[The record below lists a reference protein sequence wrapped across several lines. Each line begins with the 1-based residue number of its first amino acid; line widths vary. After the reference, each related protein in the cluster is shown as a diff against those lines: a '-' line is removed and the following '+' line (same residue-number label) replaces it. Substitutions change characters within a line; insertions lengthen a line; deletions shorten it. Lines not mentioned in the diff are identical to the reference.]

1 MIDQAHLIQG
11 NEERDFLFFPD
22 TFSLYAIP
30 TGLAEPL
37 GTGLLDAKA
46 QNLLER
52 ERRLRQRLVGVP
64 PLQRECTSLC
74 LYLAQDCNLDC
85 SYCYN
90 EGGGAGGMP
99 LRMSPEVAEAA
110 LRRFFYRPGVSYA
123 LSFYGGEPLL
133 NRGALEQTMNFG
145 DTLARE
151 RDFTLSFHM
160 TTNATLIDSGVLP
173 LLERFTTV
181 TVSMDG
187 PAEVHDR
194 HRRKRS
200 REATHALV
208 LSGLKKLLALRGPR
222 VTIKGTLTAE
232 GAARY
237 RETATYLNGLG
248 TAAVGLTP
256 VFAPSGHPAR
266 IDDDAYEC
274 YIEQHLAAYCDPA
287 SALEAPAQH
296 SEALELIA
304 RILGR
309 RRVHRHCNAGSDLAV
324 AADGSLYACHGLVGV
339 TAFYMGHVEDNGPC
353 SEYRRVKSTFAG
365 YGVENAESCRSCFAR
380 YLCGGGCYAHGHWLH
395 GDPNRPDP
403 RHCDM
408 ERQRLQHV
416 LAGLGEILQDRA
428 RRVLLQKLLSNRAA
442 AA

>member
-1 MIDQAHLIQG
+1 MIDQAHLIRG
-11 NEERDFLFFPD
+11 NRERDFLFFPD

-30 TGLAEPL
+30 TGLAEPFRAGQL
-37 GTGLLDAKA
+37 GGKA
-46 QNLLER
+46 QIMLAR
-52 ERRLRQRLVGVP
+52 EQRLQQSLVGPP
-64 PLQRECTSLC
+64 PLQSECTSLC

-90 EGGGAGGMP
+90 DGGRAGGRP
-99 LRMSPEVAEAA
+99 RRMSPEVAEAA
-110 LRRFFYRPGVSYA
+110 LRRFFCRPGGAYA

-133 NRGALEQTMNFG
+133 NRKVLEQTMNFG

-151 RDFTLSFHM
+151 RGFTLSYHM
-160 TTNATLIDSGVLP
+160 TTNATLIDNGVLP
-173 LLERFTTV
+173 LLERFTAV

-194 HRRKRS
+194 HRRGRG
-200 REATHALV
+200 REATHAQA
-208 LSGLKKLLALRGPR
+208 LSGLRALLALRGPR

-237 RETATYLNGLG
+237 GETAAYLNRLD

-256 VFAPSGHPAR
+256 VFAPPGHPAR
-266 IDDDAYEC
+266 IDDVAYER
-274 YIEQHLAAYCDPA
+274 YIEQHLAACCDPA

-296 SEALELIA
+296 AEALELIA

-309 RRVHRHCNAGSDLAV
+309 RRVHRHCHAGSDLAV

-339 TAFYMGHVEDNGPC
+339 EAFRMGHVTDDGPC
-353 SEYRRVKSTFAG
+353 AEYRRVQSTFAG
-365 YGVENAESCRSCFAR
+365 YGVESAESCRGCFAR
-380 YLCGGGCYAHGHWLH
+380 YLCGGGCYAHGYWLH
-395 GDPNRPDP
+395 GDPNRPNP

-408 ERQRLQHV
+408 ERQRLQQV
-416 LAGLGEILQDRA
+416 LAELGEILQDPA
-428 RRVLLQKLLSNRAA
+428 RRALLQALLSDRAA